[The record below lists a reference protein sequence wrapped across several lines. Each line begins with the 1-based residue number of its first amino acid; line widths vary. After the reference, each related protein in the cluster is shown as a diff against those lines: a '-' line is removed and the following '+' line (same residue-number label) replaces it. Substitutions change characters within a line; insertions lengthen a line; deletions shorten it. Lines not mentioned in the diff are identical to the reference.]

1 MRNTSIHGYTVA
13 ALMAAI
19 AAIATRTAPAAAES
33 YPSRPIT
40 LVIPLPPGGTNDI
53 MARAVADKLST
64 ALGQQVVIENR
75 PGASG
80 NIGVEAA
87 ARSAPDGYTLV
98 LGNVGSIAINPG
110 VFPKLGADPLKD
122 LVAVTQVVDV
132 PGVLVA
138 HPAFPPNSVK
148 EFVAYAKSNPGK
160 VNYASPGSG
169 SQNRLEMEKLRNAA
183 GGLDMVHVPYKG
195 GAGPAVSALVAGE
208 THLMFVTASSA
219 MPMIKSG
226 RLKVLAVAAPKRLE
240 PLPDAPTMGEA
251 GYPTFETGSWQGIFV
266 PAGTPKEVV
275 DRLYAAA
282 TKTMQAREVR
292 ERLAHGGVEVVTS
305 ASPAAFE
312 QFVADETARWG
323 KAAKQAGATVD

>member
-1 MRNTSIHGYTVA
+1 MKRLIGAVLLAPLLALGQGYPNKPVK
-13 ALMAAI
+13 MI
-19 AAIATRTAPAAAES
+19 
-33 YPSRPIT
+33 
-40 LVIPLPPGGTNDI
+40 IPFAPGGASDFVGRIIQPN
-53 MARAVADKLST
+53 LSEL
-64 ALGQQVVIENR
+64 LGQQVVIENR

-87 ARSAPDGYTLV
+87 ARSAPDGYTIV

-110 VFPKLGADPLKD
+110 VFPKLAADPLKD
-122 LVAVTQVVDV
+122 LIAVTQVVDV

-148 EFVAYAKSNPGK
+148 EFVAYAKANPGK

-240 PLPDAPTMGEA
+240 PLPDVPTMTEA
-251 GYPTFETGSWQGIFV
+251 GYPAFETGSWQGVFV

-275 DRLYAAA
+275 DRLYAASV
-282 TKTMQAREVR
+282 KTMQAREVR

-305 ASPAAFE
+305 ASPAAFA

-323 KAAKQAGATVD
+323 KAAKEAGATVD

>member
-1 MRNTSIHGYTVA
+1 MKRLIGAVLLAPLLAFGQGYPNKPVK
-13 ALMAAI
+13 MI
-19 AAIATRTAPAAAES
+19 
-33 YPSRPIT
+33 
-40 LVIPLPPGGTNDI
+40 IPFAPGGASDFVGRIVQPN
-53 MARAVADKLST
+53 LSEL
-64 ALGQQVVIENR
+64 LGQQVVIENR

-80 NIGVEAA
+80 NIGVEAG
-87 ARSAPDGYTLV
+87 ARSAPDGYTIV

-110 VFPKLGADPLKD
+110 VFPKLAADPLKD

-148 EFVAYAKSNPGK
+148 EFVAYAKANPGK

-169 SQNRLEMEKLRNAA
+169 SQNRLEMEKLRSAA

-240 PLPDAPTMGEA
+240 PLPDVPTMGEA
-251 GYPTFETGSWQGIFV
+251 GYPTFQTGSWQGVFV

-275 DRLYAAA
+275 ERLYAA
-282 TKTMQAREVR
+282 TVKTMQAREVR
-292 ERLAHGGVEVVTS
+292 ERLSQGGVEVVTS

-323 KAAKQAGATVD
+323 KAAKAAGATVD

>member
-1 MRNTSIHGYTVA
+1 MKRLIGALLLAPLLVLGQGYPNKPVKMIVPFA
-13 ALMAAI
+13 
-19 AAIATRTAPAAAES
+19 
-33 YPSRPIT
+33 
-40 LVIPLPPGGTNDI
+40 PGGASDFVGRI
-53 MARAVADKLST
+53 IQPSLSEL
-64 ALGQQVVIENR
+64 LGQQVVIENR

-87 ARSAPDGYTLV
+87 ARSAPDGYTFV

-110 VFPKLGADPLKD
+110 VFPKLAADPLKD

-138 HPAFPPNSVK
+138 NPAFPPNSVK

-240 PLPDAPTMGEA
+240 PLPDVPTMGEA
-251 GYPTFETGSWQGIFV
+251 GYPAFETGSWQGVLV
-266 PAGTPKEVV
+266 PAGTPKEAVE
-275 DRLYAAA
+275 RLYAA
-282 TKTMQAREVR
+282 TVKTMQAREVR

-323 KAAKQAGATVD
+323 KAAKAAGATVD